1 MCCAASD
8 ALGGQ
13 KECDLCVSTDEK
25 IHLYLRISGVVQRDS
40 LVGLAPGH
48 SGSLIPS
55 HSAVLERLGPLF
67 WIISL
72 FQGKAPVLLSLDLQ
86 VAKFGSSSFWQ

>member
-48 SGSLIPS
+48 SGSLIPC
-55 HSAVLERLGPLF
+55 L
-67 WIISL
+67 I
-72 FQGKAPVLLSLDLQ
+72 LLSWRDLDHCSGLYRYF
-86 VAKFGSSSFWQ
+86 KGRHLFC